1 MYQNYGVPTKT
12 HVISLDDK
20 QIVFPEDD
28 DSDIIIVNEDY
39 NKHMQDFRVENLV
52 EHFETTTENRWV
64 YYEYAINIS
73 MGTWNKVIFF
83 FI

>member
-12 HVISLDDK
+12 HVINLEDK

-39 NKHMQDFRVENLV
+39 NRNHYEGRVENLIEHV
-52 EHFETTTENRWV
+52 EDDTTTDNR
-64 YYEYAINIS
+64 
-73 MGTWNKVIFF
+73 
-83 FI
+83 

>member
-12 HVISLDDK
+12 HVITLEDK

-39 NKHMQDFRVENLV
+39 NKHMQDVTVENLM
-52 EHFETTTENRWV
+52 EHVETTTE
-64 YYEYAINIS
+64 E
-73 MGTWNKVIFF
+73 NK
-83 FI
+83 